1 MAQSL
6 TDWLQQSRLMVV
18 EVDKAAGR
26 LRVKGPS
33 GTCTDLSCRDQIL
46 VVTDDGTSDDL
57 GALNP
62 GDIIKLEPAAG
73 RPEKIVVVR
82 RVWEELASPEL

>member
-6 TDWLQQSRLMVV
+6 TDLLQQRRLMVV

-26 LRVKGPS
+26 LRVKGLS
-33 GTCTDLSCRDQIL
+33 GTCTDLACRDQIL

-57 GALNP
+57 DALNP